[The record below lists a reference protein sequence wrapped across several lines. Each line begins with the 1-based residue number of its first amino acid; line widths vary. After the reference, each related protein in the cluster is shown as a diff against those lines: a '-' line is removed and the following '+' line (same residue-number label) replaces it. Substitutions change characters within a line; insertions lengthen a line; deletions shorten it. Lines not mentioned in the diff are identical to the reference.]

1 MTPPRKPEKELFRLK
16 ELSSYD
22 IIGANEQENFDF
34 ITRMAAEIC
43 GTKISLISLVTE
55 DKQWFL
61 SHYGLKEREIS
72 KDYSF
77 CAHAIKTPDEP
88 FIVEDARKDDRFRD
102 NPLVEDE
109 PNVIFYAGI
118 PLVNEQGTALGS
130 LCVIDDTPRTLSK
143 SQLESL
149 RLLSVQAIKLLEL
162 SRKTKRLE
170 VKEKE
175 LKKKEELLQITQSVS
190 NIGAWELDPDTG
202 KTFWSS
208 EVYKIHEVD
217 EDFDHNKSNATE
229 FYHPEDRFKITE
241 ALKKTLETG
250 DPFDVTARLIT
261 AGNNLKWVR
270 STGYLRN
277 TDNSKNTLIGSF
289 QDITD
294 LKESE
299 QKFLSIFNSSI
310 SFIGFL
316 NLDGTLVEANDTALR
331 AAGLAREDVIGKKFW
346 DCYWWQISEETQTE
360 LKENI
365 RKAGNGEEIT
375 YEVEVWVENKRPL
388 TILFSLCPVFDAR
401 GKVKFIIPD
410 GRPIQEIVD
419 TRNQYRAVIEGT
431 QAGTYIW
438 NIETDEVLINDRFAE
453 MLGYTVN
460 ELEPITFKNWLENAH
475 PGDLKKA
482 RLLIGKY
489 FRKEV
494 DHFQLEM
501 RLRHKSGNWK
511 WVNVRGKIFEW
522 SVSGKPIKMYG
533 THQDIT
539 KRKKVERKLN
549 EERGLLRTIIDS
561 SPDSIYVKDLD
572 GRKLIA
578 NISDCTYCG
587 VEHEEELIGKTDFDI
602 YPDEKAR
609 STHEAD
615 QRVLTKGESLLN
627 KEEIVYGPEGDKVW
641 LLTSKLPLYNQD
653 KKITGLVGIGRDVT
667 SRKKVEQT
675 REELLRRFEHIGS
688 QIPGVI
694 YQYRRLPDGSSHF
707 PYASSGIRNIYGVS
721 PEEVKDDAT
730 PAFNAIHP
738 DDFDHVSSSISE
750 SAKRLAQWYDTYR
763 VNLPSGD
770 TIWVEGNATPQ
781 KQDDG
786 SILWHGFNQDITERK
801 KAENELLYNKNLLE
815 ALYDLSPIGIALNDY
830 ETGKYIDI
838 NDKLLEPTGYTKE
851 EFLNLNYFDIT
862 PKQYYKEEEKA
873 LQQMEETGRYGP
885 FEKEYIRKDGSKYPV
900 LLNGVVV
907 KDLNDRKLIW
917 SFIEDISVKKE
928 TEKQLHEAINSL
940 QAILDASTQ
949 VSIIATD
956 TEGTI
961 TQFNKGAEQMLGYRA
976 DEMVGKHTPQ
986 LIHLDDEIEKKAE
999 HFSEQLGQKVCGFDV
1014 FVEEAKEGTA
1024 TTNQWTYK
1032 RKDGST
1038 YPTLLSVTAIR
1049 KDDKITGFL
1058 GVAADISPLEKAR
1071 KELGLL
1077 LKLTRE
1083 QNERLQNFAH
1093 IVTHNL
1099 RSHSGGISGM
1109 IELIQA
1115 EYEEI
1120 YSNEYVQLLQKGAD
1134 NLQETIEHL
1143 TEMVKDSF
1151 AKKEDFREINLKN
1164 AVDRNRDSVISAA
1177 NKNGVKII
1185 NDADEGLNQKV
1196 IPAYLDSII
1205 MNFLTNAVK
1214 YSDPQKDSVVRVYT
1228 DKSDNDTTLIAF
1240 EDNGLGIDLEKHGDK
1255 LFGIYNTF
1263 HNHDD
1268 SRGVGLYTT
1277 KSQIESMGGSV
1288 EVESEP
1294 GRGTTFKVF
1303 LPKSTG

>member
-1 MTPPRKPEKELFRLK
+1 MTQAQKPDNETFRVKELQ
-16 ELSSYD
+16 SYNV
-22 IIGANEQENFDF
+22 IGAAEQEDFDF
-34 ITRMAAEIC
+34 LTRMAAEIC
-43 GTKISLISLVTE
+43 GTKISLISLVTD

-61 SHYGLKEREIS
+61 SHYGLKERETS
-72 KDYSF
+72 RDYSF
-77 CAHAIKTPDEP
+77 CAHAINTPDEP
-88 FIVEDARKDDRFRD
+88 FIVEDARKDDRFHD
-102 NPLVEDE
+102 NPLVEGE

-118 PLVNEQGTALGS
+118 PLINEQDAALGS

-149 RLLSVQAIKLLEL
+149 RLLSGQAIKLLEL
-162 SRKTKRLE
+162 RRKTKRLE
-170 VKEKE
+170 VKEEE
-175 LKKKEELLQITQSVS
+175 LQKKEELLQIMQSVN
-190 NIGAWELDPDTG
+190 NIGAWELDLDTG

-208 EVYKIHEVD
+208 EVYKIHEVGR
-217 EDFDHNKSNATE
+217 DFDHNRTNGID
-229 FYHPEDRFKITE
+229 FYHPEDRPKIAK
-241 ALKKTLETG
+241 ALKKTIETG
-250 DPFDVTARLIT
+250 EPFDVTARLVT
-261 AGNNLKWVR
+261 AGDNLKWVR
-270 STGYLRN
+270 STGHLRN
-277 TDNSKNTLIGSF
+277 TDNSKSLLIGSF

-299 QKFLSIFNSSI
+299 QKFLSIFNSSY

-316 NLDGTLVEANDTALR
+316 NPDGTLVEANDTALR
-331 AAGLAREDVIGKKFW
+331 TAGLVREDVIGKKFW

-365 RKAGNGEEIT
+365 RKAGNGEEII

-388 TILFSLCPVFDAR
+388 TILFSLRPVFDAR
-401 GKVKFIIPD
+401 GKVKFIIPE

-431 QAGTYIW
+431 QAGTYEW

-460 ELEPITFKNWLENAH
+460 ELDPITFEKWLENAH

-482 RLLIGKY
+482 RQLIGKC

-539 KRKKVERKLN
+539 KRKKVEKKLN

-578 NISDCTYCG
+578 NRTDCTYCG

-602 YPDEKAR
+602 YLDEKAR
-609 STHEAD
+609 STYEAD
-615 QRVLTKGESLLN
+615 QKVLTGGESLLN
-627 KEEIVYGPEGDKVW
+627 REEIVHGPNGEKIW
-641 LLTSKLPLYNQD
+641 LLTSKLPLYDQD
-653 KKITGLVGIGRDVT
+653 RKITGLVGIGRDVT

-694 YQYRRLPDGSSHF
+694 YQFRRLPDGSSHF
-707 PYASSGIRNIYGVS
+707 PYASSGIRDIYGVS
-721 PEEVKDDAT
+721 PEEVQDDAT
-730 PAFNAIHP
+730 AAFNAIHP

-750 SAKRLAQWYDTYR
+750 SAKKLIQWYDTYR

-781 KQDDG
+781 KQEDG
-786 SILWHGFNQDITERK
+786 SVLWHGFIQDITERK
-801 KAENELLYNKNLLE
+801 KAENELLYNQNLLE

-830 ETGKYIDI
+830 ETGTFINV
-838 NDKLLEPTGYTKE
+838 NDKLVEPTGYSNE
-851 EFLNLNYFDIT
+851 EFLNLSYFDIT
-862 PKQYYKEEEKA
+862 PKEYYKDEEKA
-873 LQQMEETGRYGP
+873 FQQMEETGRYGA
-885 FEKEYIRKDGSKYPV
+885 FEKEYIRKDGSRYPV
-900 LLNGVVV
+900 LLKGVVV
-907 KDLNDRKLIW
+907 KDLNGRKLIW
-917 SFIEDISVKKE
+917 SFIEDISTKKE
-928 TEKQLHEAINSL
+928 TEQQLHEAINSL

-949 VSIIATD
+949 VSIIATNR
-956 TEGTI
+956 EGTI
-961 TQFNKGAEQMLGYRA
+961 TQFNKGAEKMLGYRA
-976 DEMVGKHTPQ
+976 EEMVGKHTPQ
-986 LIHLDDEIEKKAE
+986 LIHLDGEIEKKAE
-999 HFSEQLGQKVCGFDV
+999 HFSEQLGRKVCGFDV
-1014 FVEEAKEGTA
+1014 FVEEAKEGVA
-1024 TTNQWTYK
+1024 TTNQWTYR

-1038 YPTLLSVTAIR
+1038 YPILLSVTAIR
-1049 KDDKITGFL
+1049 RDNEITGFL

-1109 IELIQA
+1109 IELLQA

-1120 YSNEYVQLLQKGAD
+1120 YNNEYVQLLQKGAD

-1143 TEMVKDSF
+1143 TEMVKNSF
-1151 AKKEDFREINLKN
+1151 AEEEDFREINLKD
-1164 AVDRNRDSVISAA
+1164 AVDRNKDSVISTA
-1177 NKNGVKII
+1177 NKSSVKII
-1185 NDADEGLNQKV
+1185 NDADQNIDQKV

-1214 YSDPQKDSVVRVYT
+1214 YRDPNKDSVVRVYT
-1228 DKSDNDTTLIAF
+1228 DTSDHKYTLLAF
-1240 EDNGLGIDLEKHGDK
+1240 EDNGLGIDLGKHGDK

-1268 SRGVGLYTT
+1268 SRGVGLYIT
-1277 KSQIESMGGSV
+1277 KSQIESMGGFV
-1288 EVESEP
+1288 EVVSEP

-1303 LPKSTG
+1303 LPKSPG